1 MRISKFKSI
10 LFFLPFLLCF
20 TIFWLIPIIFGIWI
34 SLNNWN
40 LSTGIHRFIGLKNYI
55 DIFTSGNMY
64 NAFFM
69 KALKNVLIFVVISV
83 PQLVI
88 VALCL
93 ALIVDNLPNK
103 LKPVFRTIFFISYS
117 VSVTAVASIFLW
129 LFNGNGGFINNI
141 LINLGIIS
149 SPINWLNKQP
159 YAWIALVITTI
170 WWTIGYNMMLFINS
184 LNDIDQSLYE
194 AASLDG
200 ANFWYKFK
208 SIIYPSIKNVLVFVI
223 LTTTIASFNLY
234 GQAKLI
240 TAGGPAQST
249 TTLIMNIE
257 KTVFGLNQLGA
268 GSAMAILMGIIIMLI
283 SFLQMIITREKD
295 EIRR

>member
-10 LFFLPFLLCF
+10 LFLLPFLLCF
-20 TIFWLIPIIFGIWI
+20 IIFWLIPIIFGIWI

-69 KALKNVLIFVVISV
+69 KALKNVLIFVLISV
-83 PQLVI
+83 PPLVI

-240 TAGGPAQST
+240 TAGGPSQST

>member
-1 MRISKFKSI
+1 M
-10 LFFLPFLLCF
+10 
-20 TIFWLIPIIFGIWI
+20 IPIIFGIWI

-69 KALKNVLIFVVISV
+69 KALKNVLIFVLISV
-83 PQLVI
+83 PPLVI

-240 TAGGPAQST
+240 TAGGPSQST